1 MERYDV
7 IVVGVG
13 AAGAAAVY
21 ELASR
26 GLRVLGIERSTVPNA
41 TASHHGLTRVFRTCY
56 YEHPDYVPLLLRALE
71 LWRRLEEDAGLRL
84 LDLCGGFA
92 CGPEGSELI
101 TGMERAAAEHGLAL
115 EALTRR
121 GAAQRFPQFVV
132 PEGHRALFEPAAGF
146 VRCELAVGTLARLA
160 MRSGATIRG
169 EEPVRRWHAAGDE
182 VVLVTDAGA
191 YAAKRVI
198 FACGAWIPQLCAPR
212 TPLRVTRQ
220 AVTWVT
226 PRRAGVFTG
235 PAAPVW
241 VLEHEGQLFYGL
253 PHRAGGER
261 DPGMKVARHVP
272 GGLVLDPDLAQAPV
286 SAAEEADIAAFLAAR
301 LPDAGTHIVARG
313 TCFYT
318 STADG
323 HFVIDRHPQHEN
335 VIVASACSGHGFKF
349 APVMG
354 EILADLAMHGRTRH
368 RIALF
373 ADERGEAPGMKDG
386 CSLCGAL
393 RGEGAGLT
401 PIATLPHS
409 QVFLNEQQGSRG
421 WCMLVLRRH
430 VEHLDDLSPAE
441 QRRLF
446 GEAARVARAIRAVFP
461 ASGAG
466 GGPPRINYECLGNV
480 TAHVHWHVIPRHADD
495 PTPRAAVWGWTAEQM
510 KGSMTGAERHELAG
524 KLRAALQSTQ
534 HE

>member
-13 AAGAAAVY
+13 AAGSAAVY

-26 GLRVLGIERSTVPNA
+26 GVRVLGIERSTVPNA

-56 YEHPDYVPLLLRALE
+56 YEHPDYVPLLQRALE
-71 LWRRLEEDAGLRL
+71 LWRRLEEDAGQRL

-101 TGMERAAAEHGLAL
+101 TGMERAAAEHGLAM

-132 PEGHRALFEPAAGF
+132 PEGHRALVEPAAGF
-146 VRCELAVGTLARLA
+146 VRCELAVGAFARLA

-169 EEPVRRWHAAGDE
+169 EEPVRRWHASGDE
-182 VVLVTDAGA
+182 VVVETDAGA

-198 FACGAWIPQLCAPR
+198 FACGAWMPRLSPPR
-212 TPLRVTRQ
+212 TGLRVTRQ
-220 AVTWVT
+220 VVTWVS
-226 PRRAGVFTG
+226 PRRAGVFAG
-235 PAAPVW
+235 PGAPVW
-241 VLEHEGQLFYGL
+241 VVEHEGALFYGL

-261 DPGMKVARHVP
+261 DPGMKVARHVA

-286 SAAEEADIAAFLAAR
+286 SAAEEAEIAAFLTAR
-301 LPDAGTHIVARG
+301 LPDAGAQIAARG

-323 HFVIDRHPQHEN
+323 HFVIDRHPEHEN
-335 VIVASACSGHGFKF
+335 VIIASACSGHGFKF

-373 ADERGEAPGMKDG
+373 ADGRGEAAGMKEG
-386 CSLCGAL
+386 CSLCGAV
-393 RGEGAGLT
+393 RGESAGLT
-401 PIATLPHS
+401 LVATLPHS

-421 WCMLVLRRH
+421 WCMLVLRQH
-430 VEHLDDLSPAE
+430 VEHLDELPAE
-441 QRRLF
+441 RQRGLF
-446 GEAARVARAIRAVFP
+446 GEVARVARAIRTVFP

-510 KGSMTGAERHELAG
+510 KGSMDAGERRALAE
-524 KLRAALQSTQ
+524 KLRAALLNTDG
-534 HE
+534 